1 MTRKPDQ
8 SDHLPY
14 KVPILSSRYAR
25 RFARFMESKGIGPKA
40 FLSGTGVTER
50 MLNDPDAFLT
60 MDDTISIL
68 RQSQALLDDERAP
81 FQFGQQLDFPA
92 HGLLGYALVRQQS
105 QSKLTQMIVQHLRV
119 SLPVMDMEVS
129 TTSRNI
135 LIHLRDTW
143 DLGEVRS
150 FMAKIYMGSIYSLAS
165 QVCHQIRFE
174 CDFSCR
180 LEPASWRRIARCA
193 DIRFDCG
200 SNQVIMPLSD
210 RTTWERE
217 VDASYVLAKERARQM
232 MQPDNVR
239 DIVAKVRDAVSYS
252 PGNGSSLERVARKLG
267 MSARSLRNHLAEA
280 GASFR
285 DIRSEIREAY
295 ATRYLTDTKLSLDI
309 IAEKVGFSDQ
319 AAFTRAYRNWTGRT
333 PGEVRRRANQQA
345 D

>member
-1 MTRKPDQ
+1 MTC
-8 SDHLPY
+8 SEHMPY
-14 KVPILSSRYAR
+14 QVPILSSRYAR
-25 RFARFMESKGIGPKA
+25 RFSRFMESRGIGAKA
-40 FLSGTGVTER
+40 FLAGTGVNET
-50 MLNDPDAFLT
+50 MLRNPDAFLT
-60 MDDTISIL
+60 MEDTIGIL
-68 RQSQALLDDERAP
+68 RQAQELLDDERAP

-105 QSKLTQMIVQHLRV
+105 QSKLTHMIVQHLRV

-143 DLGEVRS
+143 DLGEVRA

-174 CDFSCR
+174 CDFSSN
-180 LEPASWRRIARCA
+180 LDTATWRRIARCA
-193 DIRFDCG
+193 DIHFDCG

-210 RTTWERE
+210 RSSSERE
-217 VDASYVLAKERARQM
+217 VDASYVLAKERARQL

-239 DIVAKVRDAVSYS
+239 EIVARVREAISCN
-252 PGNGSSLERVARKLG
+252 PGRSSTLERVARKLG
-267 MSARSLRNHLAEA
+267 MSARSLRNHLADA
-280 GASFR
+280 DASFR

-295 ATRYLTDTKLSLDI
+295 ATRYLTETNLPLDI

-319 AAFTRAYRNWTGRT
+319 AAFTRAYRTWSGST
-333 PGEVRRRANQQA
+333 PGEVRRNGPQSA